1 MLAIGRSASGG
12 GAGVL
17 RSVDMFLLFVDKP
30 WYTTYLMPD
39 REKIK
44 ALTTCQTTGDTMQE
58 AAAKSVSKPATTAD
72 DTLKEKTRD
81 ANVISGGHLVAKALK
96 SEGVDTIFTLCGGH
110 IIDIYDGCVDEG
122 IRIIDVRHEQVAAH
136 AADGY
141 ARQTGKLGCVVT
153 TAGPG
158 CTNAV
163 TGIATAFRS
172 ESPVLH
178 IGGQSALVQWRM
190 GGLQDLPHVDMM
202 RPITKFAS
210 TVMSTER
217 VADMIA
223 MAARE
228 CFAGAYG
235 PVYLEIP
242 RDVLDREIDVA
253 KAVVPKPGHYRAS
266 PRAVGDPNDIEKLAD
281 ILVNAER
288 PAILFGQQVWT
299 ARGDKEAVEL
309 LRGLDI
315 PGYFNGAS
323 RGLLPP
329 GDPHHFDRTRTQAFA
344 KADVVVIV
352 GTPFDFRMGYG
363 KRISV
368 PTLVQID
375 MDYRTVGKNRD
386 ITFGIVGHPGAVLGA
401 VLQAATGRI
410 KNDKRQARKAWM
422 KELSA
427 AEDAAAE
434 KLMPLFKSNSTPIH
448 PYRVAYELN
457 EFLTDNT
464 VYIGD
469 GGDVV
474 TISAQAVRPR
484 RPGHWMD
491 PGALGSLGVGTG
503 FAIAAKLAHP
513 QKEVL
518 CYYGDGSF
526 GMTAFDMETA
536 NRFGVPY
543 LAVIGNNSAMNQIR
557 YGQLTKY
564 GPERGNVGNLLGDVP
579 FSKFAQMLG
588 GYGEE
593 VRDPAQVAGALLR
606 GREAV
611 AKSGRSAVI
620 NIWVDPRE
628 YAPGTKAQ
636 TMYK

>member
-1 MLAIGRSASGG
+1 MATANPTPIQP
-12 GAGVL
+12 
-17 RSVDMFLLFVDKP
+17 K
-30 WYTTYLMPD
+30 T
-39 REKIK
+39 
-44 ALTTCQTTGDTMQE
+44 
-58 AAAKSVSKPATTAD
+58 TTAE
-72 DTLKEKTRD
+72 DTLQRKSRD
-81 ANVISGGHLVAKALK
+81 ASVISGGHLVAKALK
-96 SEGVDTIFTLCGGH
+96 NEGVDTIFTLCGGH

-178 IGGQSALVQWRM
+178 IGGQGAMTQHKM
-190 GGLQDLPHVDMM
+190 GSLQDLPHVELMT
-202 RPITKFAS
+202 PITKFAS
-210 TVMSTER
+210 TVSSTER
-217 VADMIA
+217 VADMIS

-228 CFAGAYG
+228 AFNGATG

-242 RDVLDREIDVA
+242 RDILDREVDIT
-253 KAVVPKPGHYRAS
+253 KAVVPQPGKYRAS
-266 PRAVGDPNDIEKLAD
+266 TRSIGDPRDIEKLAD

-288 PAILFGQQVWT
+288 PAILYGQQVWT
-299 ARGDKEAVEL
+299 ARGHKEAIAL

-344 KADVVVIV
+344 NADVLLIV

-363 KRISV
+363 KRISKEL
-368 PTLVQID
+368 TLVQID

-386 ITFGIVGHPGAVLGA
+386 ISLGLVGDPGAILGA
-401 VLQAATGRI
+401 VLQAASGRI
-410 KNDKRQARKAWM
+410 KGDKRQARQQWLKQ
-422 KELSA
+422 LSA
-427 AEDAAAE
+427 AEGVASE
-434 KLMPLFKSNSTPIH
+434 KLMPLFKSNSVPIH
-448 PYRVAYELN
+448 PYRVAWELN
-457 EFLTDNT
+457 EFLRDDTI
-464 VYIGD
+464 YIGD

-484 RPGHWMD
+484 NPGQWMD

-503 FAIAAKLAHP
+503 FAIAAGLANP
-513 QKEVL
+513 SKEVL

-557 YGQLTKY
+557 YGQLAKY
-564 GPERGNVGNLLGDVP
+564 GEQRGNVGNLLGDVP
-579 FSKFAQMLG
+579 FGKFAEMLG

-593 VRDPAQVAGALLR
+593 VRDPAQIAPALQRARESIQKLR
-606 GREAV
+606 
-611 AKSGRSAVI
+611 RSAVV

-628 YAPGTKAQ
+628 YAPGTKNQ

>member
-1 MLAIGRSASGG
+1 MALVTA
-12 GAGVL
+12 
-17 RSVDMFLLFVDKP
+17 
-30 WYTTYLMPD
+30 
-39 REKIK
+39 IK
-44 ALTTCQTTGDTMQE
+44 AP
-58 AAAKSVSKPATTAD
+58 AKPATTTAE
-72 DTLKEKTRD
+72 DTLKKKTRD
-81 ANVISGGHLVAKALK
+81 ANVVSGGHLVAKALK

-110 IIDIYDGCVDEG
+110 IIDIYDGCIDEG
-122 IRIIDVRHEQVAAH
+122 IRIVDVRHEQVAAH

-141 ARQTGKLGCVVT
+141 ARQTGRLGCVVT

-217 VADMIA
+217 IADMVA

-235 PVYLEIP
+235 PSYLEIP

-253 KAVVPKPGHYRAS
+253 KAVLPEPGHYRAS
-266 PRAVGDPNDIEKLAD
+266 TRSAGNPRDIERLAD

-288 PAILFGQQVWT
+288 PAILFGQQVWA

-344 KADVVVIV
+344 KADVIVII

-363 KRISV
+363 KRISC
-368 PTLVQID
+368 PALVQID
-375 MDYRTVGKNRD
+375 QDYRTVGKNRD
-386 ITFGIVGHPGAVLGA
+386 ITFGIAGDPGAVLAA
-401 VLQAATGRI
+401 VLQAASGRI
-410 KNDKRQARKAWM
+410 KNDKRQARRQWM

-427 AEDAAAE
+427 AEDIATE
-434 KLMPLFKSNSTPIH
+434 KLMPLFKSDSTPIH

-457 EFLTDNT
+457 EFLNDDTI
-464 VYIGD
+464 YIGD

-484 RPGHWMD
+484 KPGQWMD

-503 FAIAAKLAHP
+503 FAIAAGLANP
-513 QKEVL
+513 DKEVL

-564 GPERGNVGNLLGDVP
+564 GEERGNVGNLLGDVP
-579 FSKFAQMLG
+579 FGKFAEMLG

-593 VRDPAQVAGALLR
+593 VRDPAQIAAALIR

-611 AKSGRSAVI
+611 AKTRKSAVI

>member
-1 MLAIGRSASGG
+1 MATVNPAAAESKSTTAEDTLQRKSRE
-12 GAGVL
+12 AGV
-17 RSVDMFLLFVDKP
+17 V
-30 WYTTYLMPD
+30 
-39 REKIK
+39 
-44 ALTTCQTTGDTMQE
+44 
-58 AAAKSVSKPATTAD
+58 
-72 DTLKEKTRD
+72 
-81 ANVISGGHLVAKALK
+81 SGGHLVAKALK
-96 SEGVDTIFTLCGGH
+96 NEGVDTIFTLCGGH

-178 IGGQSALVQWRM
+178 IGGQGALTQHKM
-190 GGLQDLPHVDMM
+190 GSLQDLPHVDMM
-202 RPITKFAS
+202 APITKFAAS
-210 TVMSTER
+210 VPSTER
-217 VADMIA
+217 VADMIS

-228 CFAGAYG
+228 AFNGAPG

-242 RDVLDREIDVA
+242 RDVLDREVDLT
-253 KAVVPKPGHYRAS
+253 KAVIPQPGKYRAS
-266 PRAVGDPNDIEKLAD
+266 THSIGDPRDIEQLAD
-281 ILVNAER
+281 ILVNAQR
-288 PAILFGQQVWT
+288 PAILYGQQVWT
-299 ARGDKEAVEL
+299 ARGQNEAVAL

-329 GDPHHFDRTRTQAFA
+329 GDPHHFDRTRSQAFA
-344 KADVVVIV
+344 KADVLVIV

-363 KRISV
+363 KRISKDLK
-368 PTLVQID
+368 LVQID

-386 ITFGIVGHPGAVLGA
+386 IDLGLVGDPGALLGA
-401 VLQAATGRI
+401 VLPAGAGG
-410 KNDKRQARKAWM
+410 
-422 KELSA
+422 
-427 AEDAAAE
+427 
-434 KLMPLFKSNSTPIH
+434 LMPPLKSNSVPIH
-448 PYRVAYELN
+448 PYRVAWELN
-457 EFLTDNT
+457 EFLADNT

-484 RPGHWMD
+484 RPGQWMD

-503 FAIAAKLAHP
+503 FAIAAGLAHP
-513 QKEVL
+513 SKEIL

-557 YGQLTKY
+557 YGQLAKY
-564 GPERGNVGNLLGDVP
+564 GEQRGNVGNLLGDVP
-579 FSKFAQMLG
+579 FGKFAEMLG

-593 VRDPAQVAGALLR
+593 VRDPAQIAPALQR
-606 GREAV
+606 ARESIQ
-611 AKSGRSAVI
+611 KTRRSAVV

-628 YAPGTKAQ
+628 YAPGTKNQ

>member
-1 MLAIGRSASGG
+1 MSAVAPTRPES
-12 GAGVL
+12 
-17 RSVDMFLLFVDKP
+17 
-30 WYTTYLMPD
+30 
-39 REKIK
+39 
-44 ALTTCQTTGDTMQE
+44 
-58 AAAKSVSKPATTAD
+58 TTAE
-72 DTLKEKTRD
+72 DTLKQKTRD
-81 ANVISGGHLVAKALK
+81 AGVISGGHLVARALK
-96 SEGVDTIFTLCGGH
+96 NEGVDTIFTLCGGH

-163 TGIATAFRS
+163 TGVATAFRS
-172 ESPVLH
+172 ESPIIH
-178 IGGQSALVQWRM
+178 IGGQGALSQHKM
-190 GGLQDLPHVDMM
+190 GSLQDLPHVDMM
-202 RPITKFAS
+202 SAITKFAA
-210 TVMSTER
+210 TIPSTER
-217 VADMIA
+217 VADMIS

-228 CFAGAYG
+228 CFNGAPG
-235 PVYLEIP
+235 PAYLEIP
-242 RDVLDREIDVA
+242 RDVLDREVDVSR
-253 KAVVPKPGHYRAS
+253 AVIPRPGHYRAS
-266 PRAVGDPNDIEKLAD
+266 TRSIGDPRDIERLAD

-288 PAILFGQQVWT
+288 PAILYGQQVWT
-299 ARGDKEAVEL
+299 ARGHEEAIAL
-309 LRGLDI
+309 LKGLDI

-344 KADVVVIV
+344 NADVLIIV

-363 KRISV
+363 KRISKEL
-368 PTLVQID
+368 TLVQID
-375 MDYRTVGKNRD
+375 MDYRTVGKNREID
-386 ITFGIVGHPGAVLGA
+386 LGLVGDPGAILGA
-401 VLQAATGRI
+401 VLQAASGRI
-410 KNDKRQARKAWM
+410 KHDKRQARQKWM
-422 KELSA
+422 GQLTE
-427 AEDAAAE
+427 AEAVAAE
-434 KLMPLFKSNSTPIH
+434 KLMPLFRSENTPIH

-457 EFLTDNT
+457 EFLSDDT

-484 RPGHWMD
+484 RPGQWMD

-503 FAIAAKLAHP
+503 FAIAAGLANP
-513 QKEVL
+513 NKEIL

-557 YGQLTKY
+557 YGQLAKY
-564 GPERGNVGNLLGDVP
+564 GEARGNVGNLLSDVP
-579 FSKFAQMLG
+579 FSKFAEMLG

-593 VRDPAQVAGALLR
+593 VRDPGKIAGALQR

-611 AKSGRSAVI
+611 QRTGKSAVI

-628 YAPGTKAQ
+628 YAPGTKNQ

>member
-1 MLAIGRSASGG
+1 MTDATA
-12 GAGVL
+12 
-17 RSVDMFLLFVDKP
+17 KP
-30 WYTTYLMPD
+30 T
-39 REKIK
+39 
-44 ALTTCQTTGDTMQE
+44 
-58 AAAKSVSKPATTAD
+58 TTAD
-72 DTLKEKTRD
+72 DTLKQKTRD

-96 SEGVDTIFTLCGGH
+96 NEGVDTIFTLCGGH

-163 TGIATAFRS
+163 TGVATAFRS
-172 ESPVLH
+172 ESPILH
-178 IGGQSALVQWRM
+178 IGGQGALTQHKM
-190 GGLQDLPHVDMM
+190 GSLQDLPHVDMM
-202 RPITKFAS
+202 RPITKFS
-210 TVMSTER
+210 ESVRSTER
-217 VADMIA
+217 IADMIA

-235 PVYLEIP
+235 PAYLEIP
-242 RDVLDREIDVA
+242 RDVLDREIDVKTA
-253 KAVVPKPGHYRAS
+253 VIPKAGSYRAS
-266 PRAVGDPNDIEKLAD
+266 TKSVGDPHDIEKLAG
-281 ILVNAER
+281 ILVKAER
-288 PAILFGQQVWT
+288 PAILFGQQVWA
-299 ARGDKEAVEL
+299 ARGHTQAIDL

-315 PGYFNGAS
+315 PGYFNGGA
-323 RGLLPP
+323 RGFLSP
-329 GDPHHFDRTRTQAFA
+329 GDPHHFDRTRTEAFA

-363 KRISV
+363 KRIKV

-375 MDYRTVGKNRD
+375 MDYGTVGKNRD
-386 ITFGIVGHPGAVLGA
+386 ISLGLVGDPGAILAA
-401 VLQAATGRI
+401 V
-410 KNDKRQARKAWM
+410 
-422 KELSA
+422 LSA
-427 AEDAAAE
+427 ASAKIDHAKRQSRKQWMAQLHLAEAAALE
-434 KLMPLFKSNSTPIH
+434 KLMPLFRSNSTPIH
-448 PYRVAYELN
+448 PYRVAYEIN
-457 EFLTDNT
+457 ELLTENT

-484 RPGHWMD
+484 GAGNWMD

-513 QKEVL
+513 KKDVI

-557 YGQLTKY
+557 YGQISKY
-564 GPERGNVGNLLGDVP
+564 GAQRGNVGNLLGDVA
-579 FSKFAQMLG
+579 FGKFAEMLG

-593 VRDPAQVAGALLR
+593 VREADKIAGALRR
-606 GREAV
+606 GREQI
-611 AKSGRSAVI
+611 AKTGKSAVI

>member
-1 MLAIGRSASGG
+1 MASVI
-12 GAGVL
+12 AP
-17 RSVDMFLLFVDKP
+17 RAP
-30 WYTTYLMPD
+30 T
-39 REKIK
+39 
-44 ALTTCQTTGDTMQE
+44 
-58 AAAKSVSKPATTAD
+58 TTASTTTAK
-72 DTLKEKTRD
+72 DTLKRKTRD
-81 ANVISGGHLVAKALK
+81 STVISGGHLVAKALK

-110 IIDIYDGCVDEG
+110 IIDIYDGCIDEG
-122 IRIIDVRHEQVAAH
+122 IRIVDVRHEQVAAH

-178 IGGQSALVQWRM
+178 IGGQSALVQWKM

-217 VADMIA
+217 IADMVA

-235 PVYLEIP
+235 PSYLEIP

-253 KAVVPKPGHYRAS
+253 KAVLPKPGYYRAS
-266 PRAVGDPNDIEKLAD
+266 AGDPRDIERLAD
-281 ILVNAER
+281 ILINAER
-288 PAILFGQQVWT
+288 PAILFGQQVWA
-299 ARGDKEAVEL
+299 ARGDTEAVAL

-329 GDPHHFDRTRTQAFA
+329 GDPHHFDRTRSQAFA
-344 KADVVVIV
+344 KADVIVIV

-363 KRISV
+363 KRISC
-368 PTLVQID
+368 PALVQID
-375 MDYRTVGKNRD
+375 QDYRTVGKNRD
-386 ITFGIVGHPGAVLGA
+386 ITFGIAGDPGAVLAA
-401 VLQAATGRI
+401 VLQAASGRI
-410 KNDKRQARKAWM
+410 KNDKRQARRQWM
-422 KELSA
+422 KDLSA
-427 AEDAAAE
+427 AEDVAAE
-434 KLMPLFKSNSTPIH
+434 KLMPLFKSDSTPIH

-457 EFLTDNT
+457 EFLNDDTI
-464 VYIGD
+464 YIGD

-484 RPGHWMD
+484 KPGQWMD

-503 FAIAAKLAHP
+503 FAIAAGLANP
-513 QKEVL
+513 AKEVL

-564 GPERGNVGNLLGDVP
+564 GEERGSVGNLLGDVP
-579 FSKFAQMLG
+579 FGKFAEMLG

-593 VRDPAQVAGALLR
+593 VRDPAQIVPALRR

-611 AKSGRSAVI
+611 AKMGKSAVI

>member
-1 MLAIGRSASGG
+1 MN
-12 GAGVL
+12 
-17 RSVDMFLLFVDKP
+17 
-30 WYTTYLMPD
+30 
-39 REKIK
+39 
-44 ALTTCQTTGDTMQE
+44 
-58 AAAKSVSKPATTAD
+58 AATPVPSPVSTTAEN
-72 DTLKEKTRD
+72 TLQQKSRAEGI
-81 ANVISGGHLVAKALK
+81 VSGGHLVAKALK
-96 SEGVDTIFTLCGGH
+96 NEGVDTIFTLCGGH
-110 IIDIYDGCVDEG
+110 IIDIYDGCIDEG

-163 TGIATAFRS
+163 TGVATAFRS
-172 ESPVLH
+172 ESPILH
-178 IGGQSALVQWRM
+178 IGGQGALTQHKM
-190 GGLQDLPHVDMM
+190 GSLQDLPHVDMM
-202 RPITKFAS
+202 SPITKFAA
-210 TVMSTER
+210 TVPSTER
-217 VADMIA
+217 VADMIS

-228 CFAGAYG
+228 AFNGAAG

-242 RDVLDREIDVA
+242 RDVLDREVDVT

-266 PRAVGDPNDIEKLAD
+266 TRSLGDPRDIEKLAD
-281 ILVNAER
+281 ILVNSER
-288 PAILFGQQVWT
+288 PAILYGQQVWT
-299 ARGDKEAVEL
+299 ARGHEEAIAL

-329 GDPHHFDRTRTQAFA
+329 GDPHHFDRTRSNAFA
-344 KADVVVIV
+344 EADVLVIV

-363 KRISV
+363 RRISNKLK
-368 PTLVQID
+368 LVQID
-375 MDYRTVGKNRD
+375 QDYRTVGKNRD
-386 ITFGIVGHPGAVLGA
+386 IDLGLVGHPGAILGA
-401 VLQAATGRI
+401 VLQAASGRL
-410 KNDKRQARKAWM
+410 KQDKRQARQQWM
-422 KELSA
+422 KKLSA
-427 AEDAAAE
+427 AEDAATE
-434 KLMPLFKSNSTPIH
+434 KLMPLFKSNNTPIH

-457 EFLTDNT
+457 EFLADNT
-464 VYIGD
+464 IYIGD

-484 RPGHWMD
+484 AAGQWMD

-503 FAIAAKLAHP
+503 FAIAAGLANP
-513 QKEVL
+513 NKEVL

-557 YGQLTKY
+557 YGQIAKY

-579 FSKFAQMLG
+579 FGKFAEMLG

-593 VRDPAQVAGALLR
+593 VRDPAQIAPALR
-606 GREAV
+606 RAREAV
-611 AKSGRSAVI
+611 AKSRRSAVI

-628 YAPGTKAQ
+628 YAPGTKNQ